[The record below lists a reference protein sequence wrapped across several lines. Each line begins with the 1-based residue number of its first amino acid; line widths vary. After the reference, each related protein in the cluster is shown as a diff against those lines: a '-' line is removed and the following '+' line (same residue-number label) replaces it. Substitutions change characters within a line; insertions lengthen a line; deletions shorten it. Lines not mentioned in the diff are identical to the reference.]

1 MKDLMNKFENLNG
14 IGKVMICAGA
24 AVAIVLVP
32 VLVFLGKR
40 EKTWKWRK
48 QPEVME
54 ETVEV

>member
-40 EKTWKWRK
+40 EKNWKWRK
-48 QPEVME
+48 SPEIT
-54 ETVEV
+54 ETTED